1 MAVTTEIPWGDG
13 SGDKI
18 YLTRNASEGDQVVSV
33 SSDANTGAARSK
45 VVTFTSGVG
54 NIQRQLTINQVAGT
68 PQEQTI
74 TRYPSSYDTEHHSY
88 YNLSNVSRAY
98 DDGSVETN
106 GYASINLTRG
116 SGAETYMYF
125 KFDLSSIPD
134 NATIEE
140 ISLVAKANVT
150 TTAGTRLGTRVLQV
164 CRGTTAVGT
173 ATANMTTSAREYT
186 MDVGTGWTGANIK
199 DLTIKVNVFRGNQA
213 TTTSYYCYFYGAT
226 LTIKYRV

>member
-33 SSDANTGAARSK
+33 SSDANTGSARSK

-54 NIQRQLTINQVAGT
+54 NIQRQLTINQAAGT

-88 YNLSNVSRAY
+88 QGMSNVANAY
-98 DDGSVETN
+98 DAGDN
-106 GYASINLTRG
+106 DYATINLTRG
-116 SGAETYMYF
+116 NGAETYVYF
-125 KFDLSSIPD
+125 QFDLSAIPD

-140 ISLVAKANVT
+140 ITLVAKAQVT
-150 TTAGTRLGTRVLQV
+150 TTVGSRLGTRVLQV

-199 DLTIKVNVFRGNQA
+199 DLTIKVNVFRGTQA
-213 TTTSYYCYFYGAT
+213 TTTNYYCYFYGAT